1 MTNIDKIIPVTGD
14 DDETRL
20 AIKIE
25 REFYMVEKLLIA
37 MQNHI
42 RELKDTPSGDRDEI
56 SRELAALDNEFV
68 MLRTWSKDLK
78 KDFKRFRALEGI
90 VSIGTTVH

>member
-1 MTNIDKIIPVTGD
+1 MMDIQSDMMPD
-14 DDETRL
+14 LDEEKRL

-25 REFYMVEKLLIA
+25 REFYMVEKLLVA

-42 RELKDTPSGDRDEI
+42 RELKDSPSEEREEI
-56 SRELAALDNEFV
+56 SRELSALDNEFV
-68 MLRTWSKDLK
+68 TLRNWSRDLK

-90 VSIGTTVH
+90 ASVGNTLH

>member
-1 MTNIDKIIPVTGD
+1 MTNIDKMFPVAGD
-14 DDETRL
+14 DDESRL

-25 REFYMVEKLLIA
+25 REFYMVEKLLLA

-42 RELKDTPSGDRDEI
+42 RELKDTTSDDRDEI

-68 MLRTWSKDLK
+68 TLRNWSRDLK

-90 VSIGTTVH
+90 ASVGNTLH

>member
-1 MTNIDKIIPVTGD
+1 MSDIKYISSSYQE

-25 REFYMVEKLLIA
+25 REFYMVEKLLLA

-42 RELKDTPSGDRDEI
+42 RELKDAPSDDRGEI

-78 KDFKRFRALEGI
+78 KDFKRFRALDGI
-90 VSIGTTVH
+90 VSIGTTFH